1 VFRGFGRLIKG
12 TGTNRASPRSLA
24 GDLEQHEPGR
34 LITCGQQLRSRAASF
49 RPRHG
54 CSLPH
59 QIRHPCP
66 KPSRVARRWDTGD
79 VGRDCAADR
88 NRPPPSIA
96 IGFGPTASTPSR
108 DRSVLPRRPDRC
120 LAPSA
125 GAVIA
130 DPRRRRGPRPAGQ
143 PQQPDHAS
151 EGLHRLAYHSSF
163 PNAAALMTRT
173 RISRDLRE
181 PVDNSR
187 PASRHASLRTW
198 SAARRSV
205 HSRQSDGVVRLGA
218 LLRGSSATWISHVVK
233 SG

>member
-79 VGRDCAADR
+79 VGRDCAADG

-96 IGFGPTASTPSR
+96 IGVGPTAARQVRTSPATRSVPSAISWCGDRGPSPSARTQASWPTAATGPRQRGSPPSR
-108 DRSVLPRRPDRC
+108 LPLLLPE
-120 LAPSA
+120 
-125 GAVIA
+125 
-130 DPRRRRGPRPAGQ
+130 RG
-143 PQQPDHAS
+143 
-151 EGLHRLAYHSSF
+151 SSYEV
-163 PNAAALMTRT
+163 TRT

>member
-96 IGFGPTASTPSR
+96 IGVGPTASTPSR

-163 PNAAALMTRT
+163 PNAAALMK
-173 RISRDLRE
+173 SREHESVAICENLWITPDRP
-181 PVDNSR
+181 PVMR
-187 PASRHASLRTW
+187 P
-198 SAARRSV
+198 
-205 HSRQSDGVVRLGA
+205 
-218 LLRGSSATWISHVVK
+218 
-233 SG
+233 